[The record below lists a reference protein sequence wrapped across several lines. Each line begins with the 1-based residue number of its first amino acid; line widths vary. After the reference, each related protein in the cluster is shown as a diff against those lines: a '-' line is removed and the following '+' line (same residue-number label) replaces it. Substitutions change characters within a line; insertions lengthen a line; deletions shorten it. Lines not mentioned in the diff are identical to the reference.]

1 MQHLNVKIRR
11 YELPGG
17 ELLMRD
23 TNLVINQTDRIAV
36 V

>member
-17 ELLMRD
+17 ELLMHD